1 MCGILFCKSL
11 KITSECFK
19 NASRMMSHRGPDNLG
34 YYSFNEIKMSHNRLS
49 IIDLD
54 KRSNQPFKI
63 GNFYIVFNGEIYNY
77 KELIKEHHLIV
88 KTESDTEVLLK
99 MYIKYGSKCLK
110 FLNGMFSFIIFN
122 ETTED
127 IFVARDRLGIKP
139 LYFYQ
144 KGEEIIFSS
153 EISPIRSLKDVQ
165 VSEFSIRQYSKFRM
179 TVNGDTLFDDVKFFP
194 AGSYM
199 ESGKI
204 TKYWD
209 LEICEKPDPKDD
221 DELDELIRQSINLRM
236 RSDVPVSS
244 YLSGGLDSTIITA
257 IARPKTS
264 WTIGFDNLNEFE
276 WSKLAGEDLKIG
288 FNQLCVTN
296 KDFIKTADWMIKKRQ
311 EPLSVPNEVL
321 IYIMTKKARESG
333 YKVILSGE
341 GADELFWG
349 YDRIFRWANEQKELT
364 VEGFENKYCYGS
376 KRDLDIVDYALSC
389 LPKGSPVEKVGYYFQ
404 ITHLHG
410 LLRRVDN
417 STMLCS
423 VEARVPF
430 VDHNLVEYM
439 NGRSFNYRMGS
450 SFKEPLKRIFK
461 NEIPKAIIDR
471 PKIGF
476 PVPLNSIFN
485 TGELK
490 TGFDEWFK
498 FNLERI

>member
-11 KITSECFK
+11 KVSSKSFK
-19 NASRMMSHRGPDNLG
+19 NASRMMIHRGPDNLG
-34 YYSFNEIKMSHNRLS
+34 YHSFNDVKMSHNRLS

-54 KRSNQPFKI
+54 NRSNQPFKI
-63 GNFYIVFNGEIYNY
+63 GPLSIIFNGEIYNY
-77 KELIKEHHLIV
+77 KELIKEHNLLV
-88 KTESDTEVLLK
+88 TTASDTEVLLK
-99 MYIKYGSKCLK
+99 MYIKYGSKCLP
-110 FLNGMFSFIIFN
+110 FLNGMFSFIVYN
-122 ETTED
+122 ENTED
-127 IFVARDRLGIKP
+127 VFVARDRLGIKP
-139 LYFYQ
+139 LYFYK
-144 KGEEIIFSS
+144 KGAEMILSS
-153 EISPIRSLKDVQ
+153 EISPIRALKDVQ
-165 VSEFSIRQYSKFRM
+165 ISEFSMRQYSKFRM
-179 TVNGDTLFDDVKFFP
+179 TINGDTLFDDIKFFP

-204 TKYWD
+204 HKYWD
-209 LEICEKPDPKDD
+209 LEICSKPDPQNN
-221 DELDELIRQSINLRM
+221 DELNELIRKSISLRM

-257 IARPKTS
+257 LAQPRSS
-264 WTIGFDNLNEFE
+264 WTIGFDDLNEFV
-276 WSKLAGEDLKIG
+276 WSKLAGESLKIDC
-288 FNQLCVTN
+288 NQLFVTN
-296 KDFIKTADWMIKKRQ
+296 QEFLDTADWMIKKRQ

-321 IYIMTKKARESG
+321 IYIMTKRARENG

-364 VEGFENKYCYGS
+364 VEGFEDKYCYGS
-376 KRDLDIVDYALSC
+376 RKDLEVVEYALSS
-389 LPKGSPVEKVGYYFQ
+389 LPEGSPVEKVGYYFQ

-439 NGRSFNYRMGS
+439 NGRSFDYRMGK
-450 SFKEPLKRIFK
+450 SFKEPLKKMFK
-461 NEIPKAIIDR
+461 NEIPKEIIDR

-476 PVPLNSIFN
+476 PVPLDNIFN
-485 TGELK
+485 TEDLK